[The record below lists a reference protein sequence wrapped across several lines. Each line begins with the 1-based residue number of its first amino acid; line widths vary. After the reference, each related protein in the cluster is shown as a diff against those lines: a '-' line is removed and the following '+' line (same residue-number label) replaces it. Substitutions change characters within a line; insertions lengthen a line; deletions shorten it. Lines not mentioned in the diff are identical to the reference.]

1 MSYKKEKIK
10 RKKRLK
16 NILSF
21 LLKSVDFTKN
31 VGYTYRIEGLQN
43 FDQVKNNSYDLFPN
57 SFIGQI
63 FRRSCTYNE
72 RLSWEH

>member
-1 MSYKKEKIK
+1 MSNKKEKLKIK
-10 RKKRLK
+10 RKKILK

-43 FDQVKNNSYDLFPN
+43 FDQVKK
-57 SFIGQI
+57 
-63 FRRSCTYNE
+63 
-72 RLSWEH
+72 